1 MKRGYADTPQGQ
13 IHYTTAGEG
22 ESLLLL
28 HKTGSS
34 RQYKKMMSLLAARY
48 KVLAPDNLGS
58 GNSDPLPPGVRIA
71 DMARSMVGFMDFLGL
86 EKVHLF
92 GFHTG
97 NKIATEMAA
106 VWPARVGK
114 LILCGHTHSIM
125 ADHDALNAALM
136 AVVEPSIRKF
146 DPEPDG
152 SHLVKQWAAEF
163 SALSALWWDTTR
175 LAGEPLTEELFRQRR
190 ERVIEM
196 LQIRGLDQVY
206 EAIFDFDLGERMKQ
220 IKSPTLLIEVA
231 TPQERHLP
239 RQGEKLVKLIAGS
252 RLATVEHSRGG
263 NVVEVEAEQLVKL
276 ILDFLKG

>member
-106 VWPARVGK
+106 AWPARVGK

-125 ADHDALNAALM
+125 ADHDALNSALM

-190 ERVIEM
+190 ELVIEM

-206 EAIFDFDLGERMKQ
+206 RAIFDFDLGERMKQ
-220 IKSPTLLIEVA
+220 IKSPTLLIEVT
-231 TPQERHLP
+231 TPQEKHLP
-239 RQGEKLVKLIAGS
+239 RQGEKLVKLIIQGKV
-252 RLATVEHSRGG
+252 LP
-263 NVVEVEAEQLVKL
+263 K
-276 ILDFLKG
+276 